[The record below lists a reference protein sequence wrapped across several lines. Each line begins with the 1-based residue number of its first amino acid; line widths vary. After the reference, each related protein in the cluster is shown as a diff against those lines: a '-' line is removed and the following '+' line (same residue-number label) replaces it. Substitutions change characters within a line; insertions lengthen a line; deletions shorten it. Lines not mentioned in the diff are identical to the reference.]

1 MIKIEFNDE
10 KEVEVLI
17 EMYLNKV
24 KNKKDELSIVETE
37 IRELNAKIL
46 QLRRAL
52 LGGEGTYGKV
62 GSDELYSSK
71 WQWVKKINF
80 ALEFTKKALTANEIF
95 EILSKFETEFNLD
108 KRKIMSSISGTLSSK
123 SGSYEDR
130 KEFIKK
136 EGVSGEYEY
145 QIWKEDYSLKK
156 NIFYSGNEIVVEDL
170 PF

>member
-24 KNKKDELSIVETE
+24 KNKKDELSKLEKDLQ
-37 IRELNAKIL
+37 ELNAKVL

-52 LGGEGTYGKV
+52 QGGEGTYGKV

-71 WQWVKKINF
+71 WQWAKKINF
-80 ALEFTKKALTANEIF
+80 ALDFTKKALTANEIF
-95 EILSKFETEFNLD
+95 DVLSKFEMEFNLD

-136 EGVSGEYEY
+136 EGDSGEYKY
-145 QIWKEDYSLKK
+145 QIWKEDYSIKDK
-156 NIFYSGNEIVVEDL
+156 VFYAGNEIIIEDL

>member
-24 KNKKDELSIVETE
+24 KNKKDQLSDLETE
-37 IRELNAKIL
+37 IQELNAKVL

-52 LGGEGTYGKV
+52 QGGEGTYGKV

-71 WQWVKKINF
+71 WQWVKKICF

-95 EILSKFETEFNLD
+95 DVLSKFEMEFNLE

-130 KEFIKK
+130 KDFIKK
-136 EGVSGEYEY
+136 EGETGEYEY

-156 NIFYSGNEIVVEDL
+156 NIFYSGNEITIEDL